1 MDKRQAIT
9 EILGRLAWAFDT
21 GQLDYFETVYLQD
34 SRFTLSIAGKSVGDF
49 QSLDTIMGLYRGAK
63 ASQTD
68 QRRHCVS
75 NVFFAEESDTAAT
88 VISYLTLIAT
98 QDGTTKLLSAG
109 MYTDHFVLAEGRWRL
124 KHRDLVLDAPY

>member
-21 GQLDYFETVYLQD
+21 GQLDYFATVYLQD

-109 MYTDHFVLAEGRWRL
+109 MYTDYFVLADGRWRL